1 MIYQLSYEGTPSPS
15 LEPNY
20 FSTSIHQR
28 LIPHPSF
35 PGSVLLIYWC
45 IISQSVQSL
54 SRVQLF
60 ATPWTAVHQASSSIT
75 NSRSL
80 LKLMP
85 IESVMLPNHLIFC
98 HPLLLP
104 PSIFPSIRI
113 FFPVNQFFTS
123 GGQSIGVSASTS
135 VLPMNIQDR
144 WP

>member
-60 ATPWTAVHQASSSIT
+60 ATPWTAAHQDSLSIT
-75 NSRSL
+75 NSQML
-80 LKLMP
+80 LKLMS
-85 IESVMLPNHLIFC
+85 IELVMPSSVAPFSSC
-98 HPLLLP
+98 PQ
-104 PSIFPSIRI
+104 SFPATGS
-113 FFPVNQFFTS
+113 FPVSRLFTS
-123 GGQSIGVSASTS
+123 GQTTGVSASPS
-135 VLPMNIQDR
+135 VLPMNILG
-144 WP
+144 